1 MKTPRLSAIA
11 FCASLILFCSC
22 SEKKSEVVS
31 IDLKNCVAPAEMFE
45 PDFEIIPLET
55 TEESLIGEIEK
66 VKLHDSCFFV
76 EDRTQKAILIF
87 DWKGKYL
94 NKISRLGRGPG
105 EYVNI
110 LDFDVYDGFVCV
122 FSGSGYVLR
131 YDTSGKF
138 IDQMEVDDAYCSM
151 LVAGR
156 DSILLFA
163 NNISNSKL
171 NYRLLDW
178 KTGGVLDEWDKF
190 EARGMGV
197 GKWSPMCRTDKGILL
212 SKLFDYSMCLYNQ
225 SGYNKIVEVDFPG
238 LDKIPETPETFY
250 EKSRVIVSNGLN
262 VVTHFEQTMSY
273 KGKLYLYYNCTEDC
287 YVDGIKAAKFMQYLS
302 EIDVN
307 TKEQRTVAIDG
318 YTKRENFPFLGCR
331 VTALQ
336 DGKLVTSIPCNT
348 ILNYKPDCVTRYPQ
362 LANIK
367 EDDNLVF
374 IVHHVK

>member
-1 MKTPRLSAIA
+1 MKSPRLSAIA
-11 FCASLILFCSC
+11 FGALLILFCSC
-22 SEKKSEVVS
+22 GEKKSDIVS

-66 VKLHDSCFFV
+66 VKLQDSCFFV
-76 EDRTQKAILIF
+76 EDNTQKAILIF

-105 EYVNI
+105 EYTNI
-110 LDFDVYDGFVCV
+110 LDFDVYDGFVYI

-131 YDTSGKF
+131 YNTSGKF

-156 DSILLFA
+156 DSILMFA
-163 NNISNSKL
+163 NNVSNSKL

-178 KTGGVLDEWDKF
+178 KTGGVMDEWDKF
-190 EARGMGV
+190 EARGLGV
-197 GKWSPMCRTDKGILL
+197 GKWSPMCRADKGILL
-212 SKLFDYSMCLYNQ
+212 SKLFDYSLFFYNQ

-238 LDKIPETPETFY
+238 LDKIPETPENFY
-250 EKSRVIVSNGLN
+250 EKFDVIAENKYS
-262 VVTHFEQTMSY
+262 VVTHFRQTMSY
-273 KGKLYLYYNCTEDC
+273 KGKLYLYYNCFE
-287 YVDGIKAAKFMQYLS
+287 YSLVNGIKASKFMQYLS
-302 EIDVN
+302 EIDAN
-307 TKEQRTVAIDG
+307 TKEQRTAAIDG
-318 YTKRENFPFLGCR
+318 YTIREDFPFLGCS
-331 VTALQ
+331 VEALQ

-348 ILNYKPDCVTRYPQ
+348 ILQYTPECITRFPQ

-367 EDDNLVF
+367 EDDNLVL
-374 IVHHVK
+374 IAHHIK

>member
-22 SEKKSEVVS
+22 SEKKLEVVS

-55 TEESLIGEIEK
+55 TEESLIGEIGK
-66 VKLHDSCFFV
+66 VILHDSCFFV
-76 EDRTQKAILIF
+76 EDNTQKAILIF
-87 DWKGKYL
+87 DWKGKYI

-110 LDFDVYDGFVCV
+110 LDFDVYDGFVYV

-131 YDTSGKF
+131 YDASGKF

-163 NNISNSKL
+163 NNVSNSNF

-178 KTGGVLDEWDKF
+178 KNGAVLAEWDKF
-190 EARGMGV
+190 EVRGIGV
-197 GKWSPMCRTDKGILL
+197 GKWFPMCRTDNGILL
-212 SKLFDYSMCLYNQ
+212 SKLYDYNLYLYNQ

-238 LDKIPETPETFY
+238 LDKIPETPENYF
-250 EKSRVIVSNGLN
+250 EKTNVIGDKGLY
-262 VVTHFEQTMSY
+262 VVTHFGQTMSY
-273 KGKLYLYYNCTEDC
+273 KGKLYLYYNCFEYC
-287 YVDGIKAAKFMQYLS
+287 YVDGIKASKFMQYLS
-302 EIDVN
+302 EIDAT
-307 TKEQRTVAIDG
+307 TKEQRTTAIDG
-318 YTKRENFPFLGCR
+318 YTIREDFPFLGCLFA
-331 VTALQ
+331 ALQ
-336 DGKLVTSIPCNT
+336 DGKLVTYIPCNT
-348 ILNYKPDCVTRYPQ
+348 ILNYQPDCVTRYPQ

-374 IVHHVK
+374 IVHHIK

>member
-94 NKISRLGRGPG
+94 NKISRLGRGSG

-110 LDFDVYDGFVCV
+110 LDFDVYDGFVYV

-138 IDQMEVDDAYCSM
+138 IDQMEVDDDYCSM

-163 NNISNSKL
+163 NNVSNSNF

-178 KTGGVLDEWDKF
+178 KNGAVLAEWDKF

-197 GKWSPMCRTDKGILL
+197 GSWSPMCRTDKGILL
-212 SKLFDYSMCLYNQ
+212 SKLFDYSLYLYNQ
-225 SGYNKIVEVDFPG
+225 SDYNKIVEVDFPG
-238 LDKIPETPETFY
+238 LDKIPETPENFY
-250 EKSRVIVSNGLN
+250 EKSKVIGTKGLY
-262 VVTHFEQTMSY
+262 VVTHFGQIMSY
-273 KGKLYLYYNCTEDC
+273 KGKLYLYYNCFEYC
-287 YVDGIKAAKFMQYLS
+287 YVDGIKASKFMQYLS
-302 EIDVN
+302 EIDAT
-307 TKEQRTVAIDG
+307 TKEQRTTAIDG
-318 YTKRENFPFLGCR
+318 YTIREDFPFLGCLFA
-331 VTALQ
+331 ALQ
-336 DGKLVTSIPCNT
+336 DGKLVTYIPCNT
-348 ILNYKPDCVTRYPQ
+348 ILNYQPDCVTRYHQ

-367 EDDNLVF
+367 EDDNVVF
-374 IVHHVK
+374 IVHHIK